1 VGTAQ
6 NLHNSTFRK
15 QLFRKGSYATT
26 RLKDTKTKTLTQH
39 ELDNMTEENN
49 NQEQPEKHEEPENQ
63 EQPAPTKLQID
74 EPTNFPFHAAY
85 LVYSEIFDNAT
96 SDSVKREINGYIE
109 NLKQNQIDL
118 ETFYRNVAH
127 YRKMAL
133 PSRERFALQTQ
144 RKKDWRIREQR
155 HDRSRRHKK

>member
-1 VGTAQ
+1 
-6 NLHNSTFRK
+6 
-15 QLFRKGSYATT
+15 
-26 RLKDTKTKTLTQH
+26 
-39 ELDNMTEENN
+39 MTEENKT
-49 NQEQPEKHEEPENQ
+49 QEQPEKLEESVEQ
-63 EQPAPTKLQID
+63 EQQTPEKLQFD
-74 EPTNFPFHAAY
+74 EPQNFPFHAAY

-96 SDSVKREINGYIE
+96 SDNVKREINGYIE

-133 PSRERFALQTQ
+133 PTRERFALQTQ